1 MHGGDSGKMNR
12 KPKDTPV
19 MREVSLSDK
28 FDVMEG
34 TIFITGKQS
43 LARLP
48 LLQRLLD
55 ERRGLRTAGYIS
67 GYRGSPLGTV
77 DNELLKIAD
86 RLKAADIVFQP
97 GLNEDLAMT
106 AVWGSQQLDL
116 VPGRRVDGVFGMW
129 YGKGPG
135 VDRSGDAIKH
145 ANMSGTHPNGGVLL
159 VFGDDHAGKSSSL
172 AHQSDLALAAHEVPI
187 FYPSDV
193 HDIFKFGLA
202 GFAMSRETGLLA
214 GLKLVNETA
223 DCTQSMEFSLDQ
235 FAPVLD
241 TAPQL
246 RNDVSI
252 RVEMLAVT
260 AQDQRMIRHKLPRVH
275 AFTRR
280 NAIDRVA
287 FGSERPSLLGV
298 VTAGKAFQDV
308 IDGMKLLGI
317 DDAVARRLGIG
328 VLKVGLIY
336 PLDPEPLHAFA
347 HDVPE
352 LLFVEEKRPHMELQ
366 AAALMYHSIRRPN
379 ISGKLTPEG
388 EALLPADEPLDAATV
403 ASAVGRRVLT
413 TASAE
418 SSDLAA
424 LRVAFDDLSRRAASF
439 GQIDVASLTRR
450 PVFCSGCPH
459 NRSTKL
465 PDGSFGVAGIGCH
478 GLVQFMDR
486 NPLPCTHMGAE
497 GVNWIGLS
505 HFTDTKHVF
514 VNLGD
519 GTFSHSGS
527 LAIRAATAS
536 DANVTFKILAND
548 VVAMTGGQTVESGLS
563 VGAMVRQ
570 VLLEGAKRVVV
581 VAEDPDAV
589 RSSQSLPPQVEL
601 FPRTHME
608 IVQRQLREVPGTTVI
623 VYVQICATEKRKRRK
638 RGKVPAASRR
648 VVINPAVCEGCGDCS
663 RASNCMS
670 VQPLETEFGRKR
682 RIDQASCNSD
692 MSCLEGFCPSFLTI
706 EGGVLSKPEP
716 IDIERAADRLPKPE
730 WRRPEGVGILLA
742 GIGGT
747 GVVTASAIVGMAA
760 HLEGRGVGIYDMTG
774 LAQKGGAVYSHL
786 RILPSPASVAPMRL
800 GLEDADLLIAS
811 DVVAATQLDSLK
823 TVGRATTVLVDD
835 QVVATQA
842 FHENGNVDLDAK
854 RLVRRI
860 EKRAE
865 KKPLRMRANDLARRA
880 FGDPI
885 FANMVM
891 LGYAF
896 QMGELPLSLE
906 AVEQAIRINGAD
918 VAGTLCAFRL
928 GRLSCADPEAAEILL
943 AADEPAMSMAPEPVR
958 TLQERI
964 AVRVDALRAYQDTTY
979 AERFRLLVE
988 QVRSA
993 EDKVA
998 IGSTQLTEA
1007 VAANAFRLMAY
1018 KDEYEVARLLTDPSF
1033 WDGIRR
1039 RFDGGSLKLH
1049 LAPPVLSGREPTS
1062 GQPRKMAFS
1071 ATLLLPVLRLLVRCK
1086 GLRGSIFDP
1095 FGWMQ
1100 ERKTERRLR
1109 DEYLATVE
1117 EILAKLDGSNIEAA
1131 IALASYPQEISGYG
1145 PVKEKSIARVEP
1157 MAKAL
1162 RRRFH
1167 EGSQNELTTAARCV
1181 TDERH
1186 SNRRGN

>member
-1 MHGGDSGKMNR
+1 MR
-12 KPKDTPV
+12 K
-19 MREVSLSDK
+19 VSLSDK
-28 FDVMEG
+28 FDVMDG
-34 TIFITGKQS
+34 AIFITGKQS
-43 LARLP
+43 LSRLP

-67 GYRGSPLGTV
+67 GYRGSPLGTI

-86 RLKAADIVFQP
+86 RLEAADIVFEP

-106 AVWGSQQLDL
+106 AVWGSQQLDF

-187 FYPSDV
+187 LYPSDV

-223 DCTQSMEFSLDQ
+223 DCTQAMEFSLDQ
-235 FAPVLD
+235 FAPVLEA
-241 TAPQL
+241 TAAG

-260 AQDQRMIRHKLPRVH
+260 AQDQRMVRNKLPRVH

-287 FGSERPSLLGV
+287 FGSDRPSRLGI

-308 IDGMKLLGI
+308 IDGLKILGI

-328 VLKVGLIY
+328 VLKIGLIY

-347 HDVPE
+347 RDAAE

-366 AAALMYHSIRRPN
+366 AAALLYHSARRPK

-388 EALLPADEPLDAATV
+388 EALLPADEQLDAATV
-403 ASAVGRRVLT
+403 ASAVGRRIL
-413 TASAE
+413 AAGSAD
-418 SSDLAA
+418 SSDFAA
-424 LRVAFDDLSRRAASF
+424 LRVALEGLSGRGASF
-439 GQIDVASLTRR
+439 RQIDVGPIARR

-465 PDGSFGVAGIGCH
+465 PEGSFGVAGIGCH

-527 LAIRAATAS
+527 LAIRAAAAS

-548 VVAMTGGQTVESGLS
+548 VVAMTGGQSVESGLS

-589 RSSQSLPPQVEL
+589 QSGQSLPSQVEVV
-601 FPRTHME
+601 PRIYME
-608 IVQRQLREVPGTTVI
+608 NVQRELREVPGTTVI
-623 VYVQICATEKRKRRK
+623 VYVQVCATEKRKRRK
-638 RGKVPAASRR
+638 RGKVAPASKR

-663 RASNCMS
+663 QASNCMS

-692 MSCLEGFCPSFLTI
+692 MSCLEGFCPSFVTI
-706 EGGVLSKPEP
+706 DDGSLNKPEP
-716 IDIERAADRLPKPE
+716 VDIEGAAARLPKPE
-730 WRRPEGVGILLA
+730 CRTTDGAFGILLA

-786 RILPSPASVAPMRL
+786 RILPSLASVVPMRL

-811 DVVAATQLDSLK
+811 DVVAATHLDSLK

-835 QVVATQA
+835 HVVATQA
-842 FHENGNVDLDAK
+842 FHENGNVDLDAE
-854 RLVRRI
+854 RLVRLL
-860 EKRAE
+860 EKRAG
-865 KKPLRMRANDLARRA
+865 KKPVRMAANDLARRA

-885 FANMVM
+885 SANMIM

-896 QMGELPLSLE
+896 QMGALPLSL
-906 AVEQAIRINGAD
+906 AAMEQAIEINGAD
-918 VAGTLCAFRL
+918 AAGTLRAFHL
-928 GRLSCADPEAAEILL
+928 GRLSFVDPEAAETLL
-943 AADEPAMSMAPEPVR
+943 AANEPAMSMSPKPVE
-958 TLQERI
+958 TLQQRI
-964 AVRVDALRAYQDTTY
+964 ALRVHALSAYQDAAY
-979 AERFRLLVE
+979 AERFRLLVKR
-988 QVRSA
+988 VRAA
-993 EDKVA
+993 EDKVSA
-998 IGSTQLTEA
+998 ESTLLTET

-1018 KDEYEVARLLTDPSF
+1018 KDEYEVARLLTEPSF
-1033 WDGIRR
+1033 WDEIRR

-1049 LAPPVLSGREPTS
+1049 LAPPIFSGRDPAS
-1062 GQPRKMAFS
+1062 GRPRKMEFS
-1071 ATLLLPVLRLLVRCK
+1071 ATRLLPVLRLLARFK
-1086 GLRGSIFDP
+1086 GLRGTMFDP

-1109 DEYLATVE
+1109 DDYLALVE
-1117 EILAKLDGSNIEAA
+1117 EILAKIDGSNVEAA
-1131 IALASYPQEISGYG
+1131 IALASYPQEIRGYG

-1157 MAKAL
+1157 MAKSL
-1162 RRRFH
+1162 RRRFD
-1167 EGSQNELTTAARCV
+1167 EVSRNELTAA
-1181 TDERH
+1181 
-1186 SNRRGN
+1186 

>member
-1 MHGGDSGKMNR
+1 MYGGDSGKMNS
-12 KPKDTPV
+12 KLEATPV

-28 FDVMEG
+28 FDVMQG
-34 TIFITGKQS
+34 AIFITGKQS

-106 AVWGSQQLDL
+106 AVWGSQQLDF

-187 FYPSDV
+187 LYPSDV

-223 DCTQSMEFSLDQ
+223 DCTQAMEFCLDQ

-241 TAPQL
+241 TTPSAH
-246 RNDVSI
+246 NDVSI

-260 AQDQRMIRHKLPRVH
+260 AQDQRMVRNKLPRVH

-280 NAIDRVA
+280 NAIDSVA
-287 FGSERPSLLGV
+287 FGSDRPSRLGI

-308 IDGMKLLGI
+308 IDGLRLLGI
-317 DDAVARRLGIG
+317 DAAAARRLGIG

-336 PLDPEPLHAFA
+336 PLDPEPLNAFVRDA
-347 HDVPE
+347 SE
-352 LLFVEEKRPHMELQ
+352 FFFVEEKRPHMELQ
-366 AAALMYHSIRRPN
+366 AAALLYHSARRPN

-403 ASAVGRRVLT
+403 ASAVGRRLLDVS
-413 TASAE
+413 SAD
-418 SSDLAA
+418 SLDLAA
-424 LRVAFDDLSRRAASF
+424 LRVAFDGLSGRAASF
-439 GQIDVASLTRR
+439 RQIDVGPLARR

-527 LAIRAATAS
+527 LAIRAAAAS

-548 VVAMTGGQTVESGLS
+548 VVAMTGGQAVESGLS

-589 RSSQSLPPQVEL
+589 RSGKSLPTQVKVVH
-601 FPRTHME
+601 RTHME
-608 IVQRQLREVPGTTVI
+608 NVQRELREVPGTTVI

-638 RGKVPAASRR
+638 RGKVAVASKR

-670 VQPLETEFGRKR
+670 VQPLETEFGHKR

-692 MSCLEGFCPSFLTI
+692 MSCLEGFCPSFVTI
-706 EGGVLSKPEP
+706 EDGVLNRPKPINVE
-716 IDIERAADRLPKPE
+716 EAAAHLPKPVSRKPNGE
-730 WRRPEGVGILLA
+730 FGVLLA

-760 HLEGRGVGIYDMTG
+760 HLEGRGVGIYDMRG

-786 RILPSPASVAPMRL
+786 RILPSPTSVAPMRL

-842 FHENGNVDLDAK
+842 FHENGNVDLDAE
-854 RLVRRI
+854 RLVRRL

-865 KKPLRMRANDLARRA
+865 KKPVRMPANDLARRA

-885 FANMVM
+885 FANMIM

-896 QMGELPLSLE
+896 QMGALPLSLD

-918 VAGTLCAFRL
+918 VAGTLRAFRL
-928 GRLSCADPEAAEILL
+928 GRLAFADPEAAEALL
-943 AADEPAMSMAPEPVR
+943 ATDEPAMSMAPKPVE
-958 TLQERI
+958 TLQQRV
-964 AVRVDALRAYQDTTY
+964 AVRVRALRAYQDAAY

-988 QVRSA
+988 RVRAA

-998 IGSTQLTEA
+998 TGSTRLTEA

-1018 KDEYEVARLLTDPSF
+1018 KDEYEVARLLSEPSF
-1033 WDGIRR
+1033 WEGIRR

-1049 LAPPVLSGREPTS
+1049 LAPPILSGRDPAS
-1062 GQPRKMAFS
+1062 GRPRKMAFS
-1071 ATLLLPVLRLLVRCK
+1071 ATLLLPVLRLLARFK
-1086 GLRGSIFDP
+1086 GLRGSLFDP

-1109 DEYLATVE
+1109 DEYLGMVE
-1117 EILAKLDGSNIEAA
+1117 EILAKLHDSNIEAA
-1131 IALASYPQEISGYG
+1131 IVLASYPREIRGYG
-1145 PVKEKSIARVEP
+1145 PVKENSIARVEP

-1162 RRRFH
+1162 RLRFS
-1167 EGSQNELTTAARCV
+1167 EGSGNELTTAA
-1181 TDERH
+1181 
-1186 SNRRGN
+1186 

>member
-1 MHGGDSGKMNR
+1 MYGGDSGKMNS
-12 KPKDTPV
+12 KLKDTPV

-55 ERRGLRTAGYIS
+55 EQRGLRTAGYIS

-77 DNELLKIAD
+77 DDELLKIAD

-106 AVWGSQQLDL
+106 AVWGSQQLDF

-145 ANMSGTHPNGGVLL
+145 ANMSGTHPSGGVLL

-172 AHQSDLALAAHEVPI
+172 AHQSDLALAAHEVPVL
-187 FYPSDV
+187 YPSDV

-223 DCTQSMEFSLDQ
+223 DCTQAMEFSLDQ
-235 FAPVLD
+235 FAPALD
-241 TAPQL
+241 TTPSAH
-246 RNDVSI
+246 NDVSI

-260 AQDQRMIRHKLPRVH
+260 AQDQRMVRNKLPRVH

-287 FGSERPSLLGV
+287 FGSDRPSHLGI

-308 IDGMKLLGI
+308 IDGLKLLGI
-317 DDAVARRLGIG
+317 DDTVARRLGIG

-336 PLDPEPLHAFA
+336 PLDPEPLNAFA
-347 HDVPE
+347 RDVPE
-352 LLFVEEKRPHMELQ
+352 LHFVEEKRPHMELQ
-366 AAALMYHSIRRPN
+366 AAALMYHSARRPN

-403 ASAVGRRVLT
+403 ASAIGRRILAA
-413 TASAE
+413 ASAE
-418 SSDLAA
+418 SPDLAA
-424 LRVAFDDLSRRAASF
+424 LRVAIDGLSGRAASF
-439 GQIDVASLTRR
+439 RQIDVGPLARR

-505 HFTDTKHVF
+505 HFTETKHVF

-527 LAIRAATAS
+527 LAIRAAAAS

-581 VAEDPDAV
+581 VAGDPDAV
-589 RSSQSLPPQVEL
+589 HSGQSLPSQVEVV
-601 FPRTHME
+601 PRTHME
-608 IVQRQLREVPGTTVI
+608 KVQRELREVPGTTVI

-638 RGKVPAASRR
+638 RGKVRVASKR

-692 MSCLEGFCPSFLTI
+692 MSCLEGFCPSFVTI
-706 EGGVLSKPEP
+706 EDGGLNKPEP
-716 IDIERAADRLPKPE
+716 IDIEGAAARLPKPDG
-730 WRRPEGVGILLA
+730 RKPDRDAFGILLA

-786 RILPSPASVAPMRL
+786 RILQSPASVAPMRL

-811 DVVAATQLDSLK
+811 DAVAATQLDSLK

-842 FHENGNVDLDAK
+842 FHENGNVDLDAE
-854 RLVRRI
+854 RLIRRL
-860 EKRAE
+860 ERRAE
-865 KKPLRMRANDLARRA
+865 KKPVRMPANDLARRA

-885 FANMVM
+885 FANMIM

-896 QMGELPLSLE
+896 QMGALPLSLE

-918 VAGTLCAFRL
+918 VAGTLRAFRL
-928 GRLSCADPEAAEILL
+928 GRLSFVNPKAAETLL
-943 AADEPAMSMAPEPVR
+943 AADEPAMSMAPKPVR
-958 TLQERI
+958 TLEERI
-964 AVRVDALRAYQDTTY
+964 AVRVDALRIYQDTAY
-979 AERFRLLVE
+979 AESFRLLVE
-988 QVRSA
+988 RVRAA

-998 IGSTQLTEA
+998 TGSSQLTEA

-1018 KDEYEVARLLTDPSF
+1018 KDEYEVARLLTEPSF

-1039 RFDGGSLKLH
+1039 QFDGGSLKLH
-1049 LAPPVLSGREPTS
+1049 LAPPIFSGRDPASER
-1062 GQPRKMAFS
+1062 PRKMAFS
-1071 ATLLLPVLRLLVRCK
+1071 ATLLLPVLRLLARFK
-1086 GLRGSIFDP
+1086 GLRGSLFDP
-1095 FGWMQ
+1095 FGWMH

-1109 DEYLATVE
+1109 DEYLAMVE
-1117 EILAKLDGSNIEAA
+1117 EILAKVDGSNIEAA
-1131 IALASYPQEISGYG
+1131 VALASYPQEIRGYG
-1145 PVKEKSIARVEP
+1145 PVKEKSIARVEL

-1162 RRRFH
+1162 RLRFD
-1167 EGSQNELTTAARCV
+1167 EGSRNELTTAA
-1181 TDERH
+1181 
-1186 SNRRGN
+1186 

>member
-1 MHGGDSGKMNR
+1 
-12 KPKDTPV
+12 

-43 LARLP
+43 LSRLP

-77 DNELLKIAD
+77 DNELLKIAG
-86 RLKAADIVFQP
+86 RLKAADIVFEP

-106 AVWGSQQLDL
+106 AVWGSQQIDF

-187 FYPSDV
+187 LYPSDV

-223 DCTQSMEFSLDQ
+223 DCTQAMEFSLDQ
-235 FAPVLD
+235 FAPLLD
-241 TAPQL
+241 TTTPS

-252 RVEMLAVT
+252 RAEMLAVT
-260 AQDQRMIRHKLPRVH
+260 AQDQRMVRNKLPRVH

-287 FGSERPSLLGV
+287 FGSDRPSCLGI

-308 IDGMKLLGI
+308 IDGLKLLGI
-317 DDAVARRLGIG
+317 DDAIACRLGIG

-336 PLDPEPLHAFA
+336 PLDPQPLHAFA
-347 HDVPE
+347 QDVPE
-352 LLFVEEKRPHMELQ
+352 LHFVEEKRPHMELQ
-366 AAALMYHSIRRPN
+366 AAALMYHSARRPD

-388 EALLPADEPLDAATV
+388 DALLPADEPLDAATV
-403 ASAVGRRVLT
+403 ASAIGRRILAR
-413 TASAE
+413 ASAE
-418 SSDLAA
+418 SPAMTA
-424 LRVAFDDLSRRAASF
+424 LRGAFDSLSRRAASF
-439 GQIDVASLTRR
+439 REIDVGPLSRR

-505 HFTDTKHVF
+505 HFTDTKHIF

-527 LAIRAATAS
+527 LAIRAAAAS

-570 VLLEGAKRVVV
+570 VLLEGARRVVV

-589 RSSQSLPPQVEL
+589 RSGQSLPRQVEVVH
-601 FPRTHME
+601 RTHME
-608 IVQRQLREVPGTTVI
+608 KVQRELREVSGTSVI

-638 RGKVPAASRR
+638 RGKVPAASKR

-692 MSCLEGFCPSFLTI
+692 MSCLEGFCPSFVTI
-706 EGGVLSKPEP
+706 EDGALKEPEP
-716 IDIERAADRLPKPE
+716 IDVEEAAARLPKPE
-730 WRRPEGVGILLA
+730 WRRPDGAFGILLA

-760 HLEGRGVGIYDMTG
+760 HLEGLGVGIYDMTG

-786 RILPSPASVAPMRL
+786 RILPLPSSVAPMRL

-842 FHENGNVDLDAK
+842 FHENGNVDLDAE
-854 RLVRRI
+854 RLVRRL

-865 KKPLRMRANDLARRA
+865 KKPVRVPANDLARRA

-885 FANMVM
+885 SANMIM

-896 QMGELPLSLE
+896 QMGALPLSLE

-918 VAGTLCAFRL
+918 VAGTLRAFRL
-928 GRLSCADPEAAEILL
+928 GRMSFVDPKAAETLL
-943 AADEPAMSMAPEPVR
+943 AADEPAMSMAPKPVE
-958 TLQERI
+958 TLQQCI
-964 AVRVDALRAYQDTTY
+964 AVRVDALRAYQDAAY

-988 QVRSA
+988 RVRAA
-993 EDKVA
+993 EDKMA
-998 IGSTQLTEA
+998 AGSTRLTEA

-1018 KDEYEVARLLTDPSF
+1018 KDEYEVARLLTEPSF
-1033 WDGIRR
+1033 WHGIRR
-1039 RFDGGSLKLH
+1039 RFDGGAHKLH
-1049 LAPPVLSGREPTS
+1049 LAPPIFSGRDPSS
-1062 GQPRKMAFS
+1062 GRPRKMAFS
-1071 ATLLLPVLRLLVRCK
+1071 ATLLLPVLRLLARFK
-1086 GLRGSIFDP
+1086 GLRGSMFDP

-1117 EILAKLDGSNIEAA
+1117 KILARLDGSNVEAA
-1131 IALASYPQEISGYG
+1131 IALASYPQEIRGYG
-1145 PVKEKSIARVEP
+1145 PVKEKSIARAEL
-1157 MAKAL
+1157 MATAL
-1162 RRRFH
+1162 RLRFE
-1167 EGSQNELTTAARCV
+1167 EGSRHELTTAA
-1181 TDERH
+1181 
-1186 SNRRGN
+1186 

>member
-1 MHGGDSGKMNR
+1 MHGGDSREMNN
-12 KPKDTPV
+12 KFQDIPV

-28 FDVMEG
+28 FDVMDG
-34 TIFITGKQS
+34 AIFMTGKQALS
-43 LARLP
+43 RVP

-67 GYRGSPLGTV
+67 GYRGSPLGTI

-106 AVWGSQQLDL
+106 AVWGSQQLDF

-187 FYPSDV
+187 LYPSDI

-223 DCTQSMEFSLDQ
+223 DCTQALEFSLDEL
-235 FAPVLD
+235 APVLD
-241 TAPQL
+241 TMPTA

-260 AQDQRMIRHKLPRVH
+260 AQDQRMVRNKLPRVH

-287 FGSERPSLLGV
+287 FGSDRPSRLGI

-308 IDGMKLLGI
+308 IDGLRRLGI
-317 DDAVARRLGIG
+317 DDDAARRLGIG

-336 PLDPEPLHAFA
+336 PLDPEPLTAFA
-347 HDVPE
+347 RDVPE

-366 AAALMYHSIRRPN
+366 AAALMYHMARRPN
-379 ISGKLTPEG
+379 ISGKVTPEG
-388 EALLPADEPLDAATV
+388 EALLPSDEPMDAVIA
-403 ASAVGRRVLT
+403 ALAMARRILAVF
-413 TASAE
+413 SEE
-418 SSDLAA
+418 STDLAA
-424 LRVAFDDLSRRAASF
+424 VRAAFDAVCGRASLSK
-439 GQIDVASLTRR
+439 QIDVGPLARR

-505 HFTDTKHVF
+505 HFTNTRHVF

-527 LAIRAATAS
+527 LAIRAAAAS

-570 VLLEGAKRVVV
+570 VLLEGVERVVV
-581 VAEDPDAV
+581 VADDPDAV
-589 RSSQSLPPQVEL
+589 LASQSLPPEVKVVH
-601 FPRTHME
+601 RTHME
-608 IVQRQLREVPGTTVI
+608 NVQRELRDVSGTTVI

-638 RGKVPAASRR
+638 RGKVPAASKR

-670 VQPLETEFGRKR
+670 VQPVETEFGRKR

-692 MSCLEGFCPSFLTI
+692 MSCLEGFCPSFVTI
-706 EGGVLSKPEP
+706 EDGALIKPRP
-716 IDIERAADRLPKPE
+716 ADIEAVVAGLPKPE
-730 WRRPEGVGILLA
+730 RRTPNREAFGILLA
-742 GIGGT
+742 GIGGS

-800 GLEDADLLIAS
+800 GQEDADLLIAS
-811 DVVAATQLDSLK
+811 DIVAATQLDSLR
-823 TVGRATTVLVDD
+823 TVRGSTTVLVDD
-835 QVVATQA
+835 HVVATQS
-842 FHENGNVDLDAK
+842 FHENANIDLDAE
-854 RLVRRI
+854 RLIRLL
-860 EKRAE
+860 EQRADR
-865 KKPLRMRANDLARRA
+865 KPLRMPANDLARRA

-885 FANMVM
+885 AANMIM
-891 LGYAF
+891 LGFAF
-896 QMGELPLSLE
+896 QMGALPLAQESM
-906 AVEQAIRINGAD
+906 EQAIRINGAD
-918 VAGTLCAFRL
+918 VAGTLRAFRL
-928 GRLSCADPEAAEILL
+928 GRLYFADPKAAEQLL
-943 AADEPAMSMAPEPVR
+943 ATAEPAMAPAPVR

-964 AVRVDALRAYQDTTY
+964 DIRVDSLRAYQDSSY

-988 QVRSA
+988 RVGAA

-998 IGSTQLTEA
+998 AGSTRLTEA

-1018 KDEYEVARLLTDPSF
+1018 KDEYEVARLLTNPAF
-1033 WDGIRR
+1033 WEGVRR
-1039 RFDGGSLKLH
+1039 QFDGGSLKLH
-1049 LAPPVLSGREPTS
+1049 LAPPILSGRDPAS
-1062 GQPRKMAFS
+1062 GRPRKKAFS
-1071 ATLLLPVLRLLVRCK
+1071 ARLLLPALRVLARFKV
-1086 GLRGSIFDP
+1086 LRGSAFDP

-1109 DEYLATVE
+1109 DEYLRTAEDIV
-1117 EILAKLDGSNIEAA
+1117 AMLDGSNLEAA
-1131 IALASYPQEISGYG
+1131 IVLASYPQEIRGYG
-1145 PVKEKSIARVEP
+1145 PVKEESIARVEP
-1157 MAKAL
+1157 KAEAL
-1162 RRRFH
+1162 RSRFAD
-1167 EGSQNELTTAARCV
+1167 GSLRELTSAA
-1181 TDERH
+1181 
-1186 SNRRGN
+1186 

>member
-1 MHGGDSGKMNR
+1 MHS

-19 MREVSLSDK
+19 MRKVSLSDK

-34 TIFITGKQS
+34 AIFITGKQS
-43 LARLP
+43 LSRLP

-55 ERRGLRTAGYIS
+55 QRRGLRTAGYIS
-67 GYRGSPLGTV
+67 GYRGSPLGTI
-77 DNELLKIAD
+77 DNELLKIPD
-86 RLKAADIVFQP
+86 RLKGADIVFEP

-106 AVWGSQQLDL
+106 AVWGSQQLDF

-187 FYPSDV
+187 LYPSDV

-223 DCTQSMEFSLDQ
+223 DCTQAMEFSLDQ
-235 FAPVLD
+235 LAPVLEA
-241 TAPQL
+241 TAAA

-260 AQDQRMIRHKLPRVH
+260 AQDQRMVRNKLPRVH

-287 FGSERPSLLGV
+287 FGSDRPSRIGI

-308 IDGMKLLGI
+308 IDGLEILGI
-317 DDAVARRLGIG
+317 DDAAARRLGIG
-328 VLKVGLIY
+328 VLKIGLIY

-347 HDVPE
+347 RDAAE

-366 AAALMYHSIRRPN
+366 AAALLYHSARRPK

-388 EALLPADEPLDAATV
+388 EALLPADAQLDAATV
-403 ASAVGRRVLT
+403 ASAVGRRIL
-413 TASAE
+413 AAGSAD

-424 LRVAFDDLSRRAASF
+424 LRVALDSLSGRAASF
-439 GQIDVASLTRR
+439 RQIDVGPMARR

-465 PDGSFGVAGIGCH
+465 PEGSFGVAGIGCH

-527 LAIRAATAS
+527 LAIRAAAAS

-548 VVAMTGGQTVESGLS
+548 VVAMTGGQSVESGLS

-589 RSSQSLPPQVEL
+589 QSGQSLPSQVEVV
-601 FPRTHME
+601 PRNHME
-608 IVQRQLREVPGTTVI
+608 NVQRELREVPGTTVI

-638 RGKVPAASRR
+638 WGKITPASKR

-692 MSCLEGFCPSFLTI
+692 MSCLEGFCPSFITI
-706 EGGVLSKPEP
+706 EDGGLNKPEP
-716 IDIERAADRLPKPE
+716 LEIEGVAARLPKPE
-730 WRRPEGVGILLA
+730 YRTPDRAFGILLA

-747 GVVTASAIVGMAA
+747 GVVTASAIIGMAA

-811 DVVAATQLDSLK
+811 DVVAATQLDSIK

-835 QVVATQA
+835 QIVATQA
-842 FHENGNVDLDAK
+842 FHENGNVDLDAE
-854 RLVRRI
+854 RLIRRL
-860 EKRAE
+860 ELRAE
-865 KKPLRMRANDLARRA
+865 KKPVRMPANDLARRA

-885 FANMVM
+885 SANMIM
-891 LGYAF
+891 LGHAF
-896 QMGELPLSLE
+896 QMGALPISLK
-906 AVEQAIRINGAD
+906 AMEQAIRINGAD
-918 VAGTLCAFRL
+918 VVGTLRAFRL

-943 AADEPAMSMAPEPVR
+943 AADEPAMSMAPKPVE
-958 TLQERI
+958 TLQERV
-964 AVRVDALRAYQDTTY
+964 AVRVDTLRAYQDAAY

-988 QVRSA
+988 RVRA
-993 EDKVA
+993 VEDKVA
-998 IGSTQLTEA
+998 TGSTRLTEA
-1007 VAANAFRLMAY
+1007 VAVNAFRLMAY

-1049 LAPPVLSGREPTS
+1049 LAPPIFSGRDPASER
-1062 GQPRKMAFS
+1062 PRKMEFS
-1071 ATLLLPVLRLLVRCK
+1071 ATRLLPVLRLLARFK
-1086 GLRGSIFDP
+1086 WLRGTMFDP

-1100 ERKTERRLR
+1100 ERKTERQLR
-1109 DEYLATVE
+1109 DDYLALVE
-1117 EILAKLDGSNIEAA
+1117 EILAKIDGSNVEAA
-1131 IALASYPQEISGYG
+1131 IALASYPQEIGGYG
-1145 PVKEKSIARVEP
+1145 PVKEKSIASVEP

-1162 RRRFH
+1162 RRRFD
-1167 EGSQNELTTAARCV
+1167 GVSRNELTTAA
-1181 TDERH
+1181 
-1186 SNRRGN
+1186 

>member
-1 MHGGDSGKMNR
+1 
-12 KPKDTPV
+12 

-43 LARLP
+43 LSRLP

-77 DNELLKIAD
+77 DNELLKIAG
-86 RLKAADIVFQP
+86 RLKAADIVFEP

-106 AVWGSQQLDL
+106 AVWGSQQIDF

-187 FYPSDV
+187 LYPSDV

-223 DCTQSMEFSLDQ
+223 DCTQAMEFSLDQ
-235 FAPVLD
+235 FAPLLD
-241 TAPQL
+241 TTTPS

-252 RVEMLAVT
+252 RAEMLAVT
-260 AQDQRMIRHKLPRVH
+260 AQDQRMVRNKLPRVH

-287 FGSERPSLLGV
+287 FGSDRPSCLGI

-308 IDGMKLLGI
+308 IDGLKLLGI
-317 DDAVARRLGIG
+317 DDAIACRLGIG

-336 PLDPEPLHAFA
+336 PLDPQPLHAFA
-347 HDVPE
+347 QDVPE
-352 LLFVEEKRPHMELQ
+352 LHFVEEKRPHMELQ
-366 AAALMYHSIRRPN
+366 AAALMYHSARRPD

-388 EALLPADEPLDAATV
+388 DALLPADEPLDAATV
-403 ASAVGRRVLT
+403 ASAIGRRILAR
-413 TASAE
+413 ASAE
-418 SSDLAA
+418 SPAMTA
-424 LRVAFDDLSRRAASF
+424 LRGAFDSLSRRAASF
-439 GQIDVASLTRR
+439 REIDVGPLSRR

-505 HFTDTKHVF
+505 HFTDTKHIF

-527 LAIRAATAS
+527 LAIRAAAAS

-570 VLLEGAKRVVV
+570 VLLEGARRVVV

-589 RSSQSLPPQVEL
+589 RSGQSLPRQVEVVH
-601 FPRTHME
+601 RTHME
-608 IVQRQLREVPGTTVI
+608 KVQRELREVSGTSVI

-638 RGKVPAASRR
+638 RGKVPAISKR

-692 MSCLEGFCPSFLTI
+692 MSCLEGFCPSFVTI
-706 EGGVLSKPEP
+706 EDGVLRKSEP
-716 IDIERAADRLPKPE
+716 IDIEGAAARLPKPE
-730 WRRPEGVGILLA
+730 WRRTDKAFGILLA

-760 HLEGRGVGIYDMTG
+760 HLEGLGVGIYDMTG

-786 RILPSPASVAPMRL
+786 RILPLPSSVAPMRL

-842 FHENGNVDLDAK
+842 FHENGNVDLDAEH
-854 RLVRRI
+854 LVRRL

-865 KKPLRMRANDLARRA
+865 KKPVRVPANDLARRA

-885 FANMVM
+885 SANMIM

-896 QMGELPLSLE
+896 QMGALPLSLE

-918 VAGTLCAFRL
+918 VAGTLRAFRL
-928 GRLSCADPEAAEILL
+928 GRMSFVDPKAAETLL
-943 AADEPAMSMAPEPVR
+943 AADEPAMSMAPKPVE
-958 TLQERI
+958 TLQQCI
-964 AVRVDALRAYQDTTY
+964 AVRVDALRAYQDAAY

-988 QVRSA
+988 RVRAA
-993 EDKVA
+993 EDKMA
-998 IGSTQLTEA
+998 AGSTRLTEA

-1018 KDEYEVARLLTDPSF
+1018 KDEYEVARLLTEPSF
-1033 WDGIRR
+1033 WHGIRG
-1039 RFDGGSLKLH
+1039 RFDGGSHKLH
-1049 LAPPVLSGREPTS
+1049 LAPPIFSGRDPSS
-1062 GQPRKMAFS
+1062 GRPRKMAFS
-1071 ATLLLPVLRLLVRCK
+1071 ATLLLPVLRLLARFK
-1086 GLRGSIFDP
+1086 GLRGSMFDP

-1117 EILAKLDGSNIEAA
+1117 KILARLDGSNVEAA
-1131 IALASYPQEISGYG
+1131 IALASYPQEIRGYG
-1145 PVKEKSIARVEP
+1145 PVKEKSIARAEL
-1157 MAKAL
+1157 MATAL
-1162 RRRFH
+1162 RLRFE
-1167 EGSQNELTTAARCV
+1167 EGSRHELTTAA
-1181 TDERH
+1181 
-1186 SNRRGN
+1186 